1 LISKIILCDFLSLS
15 LTSKSFNLKIKVMN
29 KIYIY
34 FVLLILLTSCATIH
48 KFPVST
54 IEPAADITA
63 KITKDKQNNYVISI
77 SANYMASVD
86 RLTPPMKTYVV
97 WIVTKENGVTNIGQ
111 MKSKNAKKNTLD
123 TLSTFEPL
131 EIFITAENEGNIST
145 PSGIEISRI
154 SLNISN

>member
-1 LISKIILCDFLSLS
+1 MK
-15 LTSKSFNLKIKVMN
+15 KN
-29 KIYIY
+29 YIY
-34 FVLLILLTSCATIH
+34 FFWLILLTSCATIH
-48 KFPVST
+48 KFPVSNV
-54 IEPAADITA
+54 EPAANITA

-154 SLNISN
+154 NLNISN